1 MTIYKIVDP
10 DEWAEA
16 AALGR
21 YAGSAKDRE
30 DGYLHFSTAAQLCGT
45 LAKYYANATMLM
57 LVSIDETRLTTNL
70 RYEPA
75 RDGDLFPHLYEPLPL
90 SAVIWAE
97 PITRGD
103 NGAFVLPGLG
113 A

>member
-16 AALGR
+16 ETLGR

-30 DGYLHFSTAAQLCGT
+30 DGYLHFSTAAQLSGT
-45 LAKYYANATMLM
+45 LAKYYANATALM
-57 LVSIDETRLTTNL
+57 LVAIDETRLRANL

-97 PITRGD
+97 AISRGND
-103 NGAFVLPGLG
+103 GAFALPGLG